1 MLRILN
7 GLSRGLPAGPT
18 ESPTAGADPSD
29 YLRRA
34 AALARVLQ
42 SDALTTDAICQILA
56 LALFPGN
63 PPRSVGIFELNP
75 DNTYSLTA
83 TFGLSEEVRLRW
95 QNLPLTV
102 RSPVVDAIRGE
113 RTIFVETEEE
123 LDREYP
129 AAEPGGSRA
138 SQVPGIAVPLRKSGL
153 TVGALGILGSVT
165 QRTEECR
172 LFLDL
177 VASVVAMRI
186 KTDSERRHVQVHKG
200 RELIAGL
207 TLTGRESLIQVN
219 MAAGMTNRE
228 IAQQLGY
235 SESTIRQDAVSLFAK
250 LNVTNRR
257 EAGALLG
264 HSPKSV

>member
-1 MLRILN
+1 MIPTLN
-7 GLSRGLPAGPT
+7 GVSSDPG
-18 ESPTAGADPSD
+18 SPTAVADPAH

-34 AALARVLQ
+34 AALATVLQ
-42 SDALTTDAICQILA
+42 SDALTPDAICQILA
-56 LALFPGN
+56 LSLFPSN
-63 PPRSVGIFELNP
+63 PPSAVGLFELNP

-83 TFGLSEEVRLRW
+83 LFGLSEEVRLRW

-129 AAEPGGSRA
+129 TADPGGSRA
-138 SQVPGIAVPLRKSGL
+138 SQVPGIAIPLRKSGL

-165 QRTEECR
+165 QPTEECR
-172 LFLDL
+172 AFLDL
-177 VASVVAMRI
+177 VASLVAMRI
-186 KTDSERRHVQVHKG
+186 KTDTGSRHIQVLKG
-200 RELIAGL
+200 RELVVGL
-207 TLTGRESLIQVN
+207 TLTGRESLIQVH
-219 MAAGMTNRE
+219 MAEGMTNRE
-228 IAQQLGY
+228 ISEELGY

-257 EAGALLG
+257 DAGALLE
-264 HSPKSV
+264 HSAKSA

>member
-1 MLRILN
+1 M
-7 GLSRGLPAGPT
+7 
-18 ESPTAGADPSD
+18 
-29 YLRRA
+29 
-34 AALARVLQ
+34 
-42 SDALTTDAICQILA
+42 DAICQILA

-63 PPRSVGIFELNP
+63 PPRAVGLFELNS

-83 TFGLSEEVRLRW
+83 TFGFSEEVRLRW
-95 QNLPLTV
+95 QNVPLTA

-186 KTDSERRHVQVHKG
+186 KTDSERRHIQVHKG
-200 RELIAGL
+200 RELIVCCPG
-207 TLTGRESLIQVN
+207 TSLIGVPGLRLCLGFS
-219 MAAGMTNRE
+219 AAALWASFGWSGWSAE
-228 IAQQLGY
+228 WL
-235 SESTIRQDAVSLFAK
+235 V
-250 LNVTNRR
+250 V
-257 EAGALLG
+257 AGGVEL
-264 HSPKSV
+264 